1 MSDGL
6 KRQGHTCH
14 AHGCEAAVPP
24 SMVFCKLHWFSLRKP
39 MRDAV
44 WREYRQGQERDKKPS
59 LRYLAVQQH
68 AIGEVAFKPY
78 DEGAA
83 AASAPYLLNAV
94 RYRLLAIERGEGD
107 PLEGLAALP
116 DATKQEETSQ
126 RGGQVAVLEVQD
138 HDE

>member
-1 MSDGL
+1 
-6 KRQGHTCH
+6 
-14 AHGCEAAVPP
+14 
-24 SMVFCKLHWFSLRKP
+24 